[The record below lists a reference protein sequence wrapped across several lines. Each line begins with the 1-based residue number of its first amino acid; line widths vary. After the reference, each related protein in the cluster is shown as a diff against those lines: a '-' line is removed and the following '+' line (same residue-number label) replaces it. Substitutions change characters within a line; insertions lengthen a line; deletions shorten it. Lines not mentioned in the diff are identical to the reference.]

1 MVLASYP
8 CSIACYRMLSKAT
21 RTAPALLRTASVT
34 LATRSTIVGSSL
46 VAQRRTYAKDIKFG
60 NDGRYEMLKGVN
72 KLADAV
78 SVTLGPKGTL
88 LFPPLIP
95 TVALCCSEGG
105 LGDRSHFFFL
115 LLNRSLCDH

>member
-1 MVLASYP
+1 
-8 CSIACYRMLSKAT
+8 MLSKAT

-88 LFPPLIP
+88 LFPPFN
-95 TVALCCSEGG
+95 
-105 LGDRSHFFFL
+105 SHYGFVL
-115 LLNRSLCDH
+115 Q